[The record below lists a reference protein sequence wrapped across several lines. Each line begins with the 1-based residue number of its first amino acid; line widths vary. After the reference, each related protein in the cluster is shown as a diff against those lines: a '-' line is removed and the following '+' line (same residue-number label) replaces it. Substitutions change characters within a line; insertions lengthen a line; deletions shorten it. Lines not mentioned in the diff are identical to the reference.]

1 MVAAA
6 TTTTAETMTSHVGR
20 LYSIALALFVFFLT
34 WVMIGARPWAASGS
48 QGDPRLAALEKREQ
62 RVRRQNVVVQKLVQ
76 RRWAVY
82 RAQLRQR
89 RSQIAAANQAQAA
102 AAQAP
107 QVRIVSLPPV
117 TSTRTS

>member
-1 MVAAA
+1 
-6 TTTTAETMTSHVGR
+6 MTSHVGR

-48 QGDPRLAALEKREQ
+48 QGDPRLVALEKREQ
-62 RVRRQNVVVQKLVQ
+62 RVRRQSVVVQSIVR
-76 RRWAVY
+76 RRWATY

-89 RSQIAAANQAQAA
+89 QSQISAANQAQAA

-107 QVRIVSLPPV
+107 QVRVVNLPPV